1 MNTPITTSGYSK
13 HGLIPWFK
21 IISSYLQLPHS
32 YISYLPTPTSNIFRD
47 FFPGLA

>member
-1 MNTPITTSGYSK
+1 MKIATNTTGYSK

-21 IISSYLQLPHS
+21 IFSSYLQLPHS
-32 YISYLPTPTSNIFRD
+32 YTFYLPTPTSNIFRD